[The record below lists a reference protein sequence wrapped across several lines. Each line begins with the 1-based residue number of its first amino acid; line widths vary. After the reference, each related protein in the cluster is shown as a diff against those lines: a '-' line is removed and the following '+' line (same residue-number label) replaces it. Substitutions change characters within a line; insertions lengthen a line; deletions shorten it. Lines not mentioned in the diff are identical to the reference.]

1 MNNIEKL
8 NQLIEIWANTDL
20 ENKNKM
26 NEIQKQIVEIR
37 NKIADYPIELVKMAK
52 SIKLLKNSEKH
63 LDNYSI
69 IDEYLNLFEKYHI
82 KYNKEINL
90 MKPNTEE
97 IIKEIWIIKEKE
109 YTENPKYN
117 TKEIKKIIKE
127 LNMEMNKNDI

>member
-37 NKIADYPIELVKMAK
+37 KKIADYPIELVKMSK
-52 SIKLLKNSEKH
+52 SIKLLKSSEKH

>member
-1 MNNIEKL
+1 MKEIEKL
-8 NQLIEIWANTDL
+8 NKLTEIWANIEP

-26 NEIQKQIVEIR
+26 NEIQKQIVNVR
-37 NKIADYPIELVKMAK
+37 KKIADYPIELVDIAK
-52 SIKLLKNSEKH
+52 SIKILKRSEKH

-69 IDEYLNLFEKYHI
+69 IEEYLNLFQKYNI

-127 LNMEMNKNDI
+127 LNN

>member
-8 NQLIEIWANTDL
+8 NQLLEKWANTDP

-26 NEIQKQIVEIR
+26 NEFQKQIVNVR
-37 NKIADYPIELVKMAK
+37 KKIADYPIELVNMAE
-52 SIKLLKNSEKH
+52 SIKLLKRSEKH

>member
-1 MNNIEKL
+1 MNNIKKL
-8 NQLIEIWANTDL
+8 NQLINEWSKTDP

-26 NEIQKQIVEIR
+26 DEIQKQIIETQD
-37 NKIADYPIELVKMAK
+37 KIADYPIELVNMVK
-52 SIKLLKNSEKH
+52 SIKLLKRSEKH

-127 LNMEMNKNDI
+127 LNN

>member
-26 NEIQKQIVEIR
+26 NEIQKQIIEIR
-37 NKIADYPIELVKMAK
+37 NKIADYPIELVKMSK
-52 SIKLLKNSEKH
+52 SIKLLKSSEKH

>member
-8 NQLIEIWANTDL
+8 NQLLEKWANTEL

-26 NEIQKQIVEIR
+26 NEFQKQIVNVR
-37 NKIADYPIELVKMAK
+37 KKIADYPIELVNMAK
-52 SIKLLKNSEKH
+52 SIKLLKSSEKY

-69 IDEYLNLFEKYHI
+69 IEEYLNLFEKYHI

-127 LNMEMNKNDI
+127 IKQGDE